1 MVKQGDKV
9 WFKTKD
15 GKLIQGVLKG
25 KQVITGKKKY
35 RPPLDN
41 LHPTLETARKS
52 VWRSKKYKKAEK
64 PKEAPPPPKTKGVK
78 ILIKVKDYGRNVNKD
93 ELSSFKKLSH
103 AEVFGAKAK
112 KQPANI
118 GTEYYFREVGK
129 QSRPLLKDLSE
140 GYPKDMEFFSFNSFS
155 KKFGIMGER
164 FLSHREVRKGRDLP
178 VRQIDKPTPPPPE
191 KTFTPHNTQA
201 PNRVDL
207 KKVNKPTP
215 PPPTMDDFM
224 DVMHV
229 MGERGKQKNPEG
241 RILELSMNREYSDWG
256 LLNYLDENWEGIVN
270 TDWDSIFRDWESYD
284 EYGNEI
290 WRKRFKTKK
299 EANKEWNKIQDME
312 LGMEYN
318 LKIHKR

>member
-25 KQVITGKKKY
+25 KQVVGGKKKY

-52 VWRSKKYKKAEK
+52 VWRPKQYKKAEWDVLGAPPKKKKKTQPKK
-64 PKEAPPPPKTKGVK
+64 PKEAPPPAPQPKTKGVK

-93 ELSSFKKLSH
+93 ELSLFKKLSH

-164 FLSHREVRKGRDLP
+164 FLSHREVRQG
-178 VRQIDKPTPPPPE
+178 QIDRASPTPPPPE

-215 PPPTMDDFM
+215 PPPE
-224 DVMHV
+224 
-229 MGERGKQKNPEG
+229 ERT
-241 RILELSMNREYSDWG
+241 LELSMNREYSDWG
-256 LLNYLDENWEGIVN
+256 LLDYLDENWDEGG
-270 TDWDSIFRDWESYD
+270 YD
-284 EYGNEI
+284 EYGNQI
-290 WRKRFKTKK
+290 WKKKFKTKK
-299 EANKEWNKIQDME
+299 QSSKEWNKLQDME

-318 LKIHKR
+318 LKIHKRS

>member
-52 VWRSKKYKKAEK
+52 VWRSKIRASPKKQEK
-64 PKEAPPPPKTKGVK
+64 THLDILRAIMGPRSGSMLAPKKIEIQEAPP
-78 ILIKVKDYGRNVNKD
+78 
-93 ELSSFKKLSH
+93 
-103 AEVFGAKAK
+103 K
-112 KQPANI
+112 KQ
-118 GTEYYFREVGK
+118 
-129 QSRPLLKDLSE
+129 
-140 GYPKDMEFFSFNSFS
+140 
-155 KKFGIMGER
+155 KK
-164 FLSHREVRKGRDLP
+164 K
-178 VRQIDKPTPPPPE
+178 KKK

-241 RILELSMNREYSDWG
+241 RILELSMNRHYTDRG
-256 LLNYLDENWEGIVN
+256 LLNYLDENWEGIVG
-270 TDWDSIFRDWESYD
+270 TDWDSIFRDWQSYD

-299 EANKEWNKIQDME
+299 EATREWNKIQGRGWSVPWE

-318 LKIHKR
+318 LSVIDKTS